1 MIRPQQAR
9 FSPAT
14 DGFAFTNSWP
24 AAPAVSIP
32 VPFGSIGIGN
42 AASGLCGGMIFAAL
56 DYWHAQV
63 SPPVSQPAPGT
74 PLYRYIVRRLIDSW
88 HIPAGV
94 AEYYLWM
101 NLPDGDSSLRI
112 RGRPVVPQRGLSR
125 RTIAVQWPRV
135 RASLD
140 AGRPAALGLVT
151 VASANPAQLGRN
163 HQALACGYKIAGT
176 EVTLQV
182 YDPNSGRDDGVHIQF
197 DTSDP
202 TAPTAFRHNLS
213 IGYPIRGFFRTAYT
227 PVMPP
232 GTARAAS
239 PARSAGA
246 GRATPTVR
254 RRPTVGPAG

>member
-1 MIRPQQAR
+1 MIRPQPAR
-9 FSPAT
+9 FSPSA

-42 AASGLCGGMIFAAL
+42 AASGLCGGMVFAAL
-56 DYWHAQV
+56 DYWHARA
-63 SPPVSQPAPGT
+63 SPPVSQPAPGS
-74 PLYRYIVRRLIDSW
+74 PLYQYIVRRLIDSW

-101 NLPDGDSSLRI
+101 NLPDGDSSLPI
-112 RGRPVVPQRGLSR
+112 RGRPVVRQRGLSR
-125 RTIAVQWPRV
+125 RTIARQWPRV
-135 RASLD
+135 KASLD
-140 AGRPAALGLVT
+140 AGTPAALGLVT
-151 VASANPAQLGRN
+151 VASANPGQLGRN
-163 HQALACGYKIAGT
+163 HQALACGYKITGT

-182 YDPNSGRDDGVHIQF
+182 YDPNSGRDDSVHIQF

-202 TAPTAFRHNLS
+202 TAPTTFRHNLS
-213 IGYPIRGFFRTAYT
+213 IGYPIRGFFRTAYS

-232 GTARAAS
+232 GTARAAT

-254 RRPTVGPAG
+254 PRPTVGPAG

>member
-1 MIRPQQAR
+1 MIRPQPAR
-9 FSPAT
+9 FSPSA

-24 AAPAVSIP
+24 AVPAVSIP
-32 VPFGSIGIGN
+32 MPFGSIGIGN
-42 AASGLCGGMIFAAL
+42 AASGLCGGMVFAAL

-63 SPPVSQPAPGT
+63 SPPLSQPAPGT
-74 PLYRYIVRRLIDSW
+74 PLYQYIVRRLIDSW

-101 NLPDGDSSLRI
+101 NLPDGDSSLAI
-112 RGRPVVPQRGLSR
+112 RGRQVVRQRGLSR
-125 RTIAVQWPRV
+125 RTIAGQWPRV
-135 RASLD
+135 RARLD
-140 AGRPAALGLVT
+140 AGKPTPLGLVT
-151 VASANPAQLGRN
+151 VASVNPGRLGRN
-163 HQALACGYKIAGT
+163 HQALACGYKITGT

-202 TAPTAFRHNLS
+202 TAPTTFRHNLS

-227 PVMPP
+227 RVRPP
-232 GTARAAS
+232 GTARAAT

-246 GRATPTVR
+246 GRAAPAVR
-254 RRPTVGPAG
+254 PRPTVGPAG